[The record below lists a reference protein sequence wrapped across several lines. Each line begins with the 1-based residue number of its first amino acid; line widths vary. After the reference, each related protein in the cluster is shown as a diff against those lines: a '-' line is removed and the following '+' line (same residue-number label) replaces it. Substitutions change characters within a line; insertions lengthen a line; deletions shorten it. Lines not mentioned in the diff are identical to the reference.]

1 MRRESQYIN
10 AYLDTTADPATR
22 YTPDTYLAH
31 TLHGKAKNYSM
42 HYVQALMRAI
52 GRRVAEGTVIPVPSV
67 RGSTAYI
74 RCARPDSKG
83 G

>member
-1 MRRESQYIN
+1 MRRESQYID

-31 TLHGKAKNYSM
+31 VLHGRAKNYSM
-42 HYVQALMRAI
+42 HYVRALMRAI
-52 GRRVAEGTVIPVPSV
+52 RRRVDEGTVIPVSSV

-74 RCARPDSKG
+74 RCAPPDREGS
-83 G
+83 